1 MRVHRLAYAA
11 ICGALVAAI
20 ACGNGGI
27 EHLSDLGTNLDGGDG
42 VVLGPD
48 NQPAPTGAAGTG
60 LVTGLPCDV
69 QAVVEN
75 RCKSCHDGATAGTP
89 RLLDYA
95 DFKQPSKGDPTK
107 TMAEIALLRM
117 QKGEMPP
124 APAEPPNDQ
133 ELLVFQ
139 EWVTAGTP
147 KGGLCTDPPPAGGD
161 AGSSVDASLDAA
173 PTCASGLLWTMGN
186 TGSPAMHPGDACNA
200 CHSASKGPNL
210 TFAGTVY
217 RGGLHDID
225 DCNGTGAPA
234 PLTVVITDKN
244 GQTATLVVNDAGN
257 FFLEAP
263 QRDGGAREAGGG
275 NGGGGNGG
283 GGGAQRFRAPFHAK
297 VVSGAT
303 QRAMMGSVTSGD
315 CNACHT
321 SAGINGAPGRI
332 LAP

>member
-11 ICGALVAAI
+11 ISGALAAAI

-27 EHLSDLGTNLDGGDG
+27 EHLSDLSADLDAG

-124 APAEPPNDQ
+124 APAEPPNDNEIQ
-133 ELLVFQ
+133 IFQ
-139 EWVTAGTP
+139 DWVTGGTQ
-147 KGGLCTDPPPAGGD
+147 KGGLCTDPPPDGGTD
-161 AGSSVDASLDAA
+161 AGSLADASLDAA
-173 PTCASGLLWTMGN
+173 PTCASGVLWTMAN
-186 TGSPAMHPGDACNA
+186 TGSPNMHPGDACNA

-225 DCNGTGAPA
+225 DCNGTGEPA
-234 PLTVVITDKN
+234 PLTVVITDRN
-244 GQTATLVVNDAGN
+244 GQSATLVVNDAGN

-263 QRDGGAREAGGG
+263 KRDGGARDGGG
-275 NGGGGNGG
+275 NGGNGG
-283 GGGAQRFRAPFHAK
+283 APQGFRAPFHAK

-303 QRAMMGSVTSGD
+303 QHVMVGSVTSGD